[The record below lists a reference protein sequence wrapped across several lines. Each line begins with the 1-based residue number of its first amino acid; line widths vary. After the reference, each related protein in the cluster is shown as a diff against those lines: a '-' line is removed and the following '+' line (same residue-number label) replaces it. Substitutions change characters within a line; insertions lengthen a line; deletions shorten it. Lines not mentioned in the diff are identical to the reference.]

1 MSGDVP
7 SASNL
12 SVRRGSASCSEAEQC
27 LQGGHRVPPTI
38 VPKDELVKVALQLR
52 FADSVVRAD
61 QPLLQ
66 VADRAVRER
75 HCGDRAPAQRAP
87 ERLGPPHVPDA
98 RRLQVLEALQ
108 PVGVDRRSR
117 TDVLLDERDHRGL
130 FEVRD
135 HRHPNA
141 TRDAATV
148 FNRRHHNRRLS
159 ALELTAAPQA
169 GLWPADPGVINLHL

>member
-1 MSGDVP
+1 VNGDVP

-12 SVRRGSASCSEAEQC
+12 AVWRGSASGSKAEQR
-27 LQGGHRVPPTI
+27 LKGGHRLAPTI
-38 VPKDELVKVALQLR
+38 VPKDELVKVALLLR

-98 RRLQVLEALQ
+98 RRLQVLEALI
-108 PVGVDRRSR
+108 VG
-117 TDVLLDERDHRGL
+117 LL
-130 FEVRD
+130 
-135 HRHPNA
+135 
-141 TRDAATV
+141 AA
-148 FNRRHHNRRLS
+148 S
-159 ALELTAAPQA
+159 
-169 GLWPADPGVINLHL
+169 